1 MIKASFKC
9 FLSLNMYAG
18 VVFLRKRLPEMTA
31 VRAASRCMEEFM
43 IVSCF

>member
-1 MIKASFKC
+1 MIKASVKC

-18 VVFLRKRLPEMTA
+18 VVFLGKCLPEMTA
-31 VRAASRCMEEFM
+31 ERAAFHCMEEFM